1 LTLVL
6 LLAVT
11 AFMPVQGLAQEDK
24 ALEQAI
30 RAVKAKIEVPQNF
43 TEFNYYTYS
52 DGDRIS
58 WYLDWN
64 SKDMLEGSLSVR
76 VDDRGDILSYSLYR
90 PYDYDSARKFPKISR
105 QEARGTAEAFIERMK
120 PGLLSGLELEE
131 QSGLQQL
138 GRTHSFTYI
147 RLENGIPYPAN
158 TVNVEV
164 NSETGEVQSYSYN
177 WSEDAR
183 FPQPADVID
192 LDGAQRAYKEQ
203 LGLKL
208 IYEYSYED
216 EVSRVYAVY
225 VPVYGSNYGIDALT
239 GEKIRVN
246 PYYGVYPLRG
256 AQEADMEKSM
266 GGASALTPE
275 EQKAVE
281 EMASM
286 VSREKAESIAR
297 GLRELEITR
306 GYKLAGSYLQ
316 KELNAKGSY
325 TWEFN
330 FESEGQENGRP
341 SNIWVRL
348 DARDGSLKG
357 YNRYI
362 PIDGQREGKYTED
375 KARAAVE
382 KFVKAVSGGKFDDM
396 VFDPAYEENYYP
408 LAEGKNPV
416 SYTFHYTREVN
427 GVQFP
432 ANYIHVG
439 FDAVNGKVTS
449 FNMSW
454 YDLEFPS
461 MEGVLEMEDIYDKLF
476 ADVGLALMY
485 SNIYKENHREAVIYR
500 EQPEIRLVYSVKQD
514 KPAIFD
520 AFSGEILDGSGKPF
534 VEKKAVEYTD
544 IDGHFAENQIA
555 ALAEYGISLPGTE
568 FRPGQNIAQKD
579 YLRLLAKA
587 MGYYGSFDDDKGLE
601 DLYNRLIRE
610 RVITKEEKNPDGAV
624 TREEAVKFLVRALGY
639 QDVADIKGI
648 FVTGFKD
655 QGSIDPALVGY
666 VAIAKG
672 LGIVGGSG
680 GYFNPKNSVTRAETA
695 VMLYNYLTR

>member
-1 LTLVL
+1 MTLVL

-30 RAVKAKIEVPQNF
+30 RAVKAKIEVPENF

-76 VDDRGDILSYSLYR
+76 VDDRGDILSYNLYK

-120 PGLLSGLELEE
+120 PGLLSDLELVE
-131 QSGLQQL
+131 QGGLQQL

-158 TVNVEV
+158 TVSVEV
-164 NSETGEVQSYSYN
+164 NSETGEVQYYSYN
-177 WSEDAR
+177 WSEDLT
-183 FPQPADVID
+183 FPNPEGVIPLED
-192 LDGAQRAYKEQ
+192 AKEVYKEE

-208 IYEYSYED
+208 IYEYKYDGE
-216 EVSRVYAVY
+216 ESRIYAVY
-225 VPVYGSNYGIDALT
+225 IPVYGSNYGIDALS
-239 GEKIRVN
+239 GERIRIN

-256 AQEADMEKSM
+256 AQADGMEK
-266 GGASALTPE
+266 AVADTPALTPE

-281 EMASM
+281 EMSSM

-316 KELNAKGSY
+316 KELNAKDSY
-325 TWEFN
+325 TWELN
-330 FESEGQENGRP
+330 FESESQENGRP

-348 DARDGSLKG
+348 DAKDGSLKG

-362 PIDGQREGKYTED
+362 PIDGQRDGKYTED

-382 KFVKAVSGGKFDDM
+382 KFIKAVCGSKFKDM
-396 VFDPAYEENYYP
+396 VFDPTNEDIYYP

-416 SYTFHYTREVN
+416 SYTFHYIREVN

-461 MEGVLEMEDIYDKLF
+461 VEGVLEVEGIYDKLF

-485 SNIYKENHREAVIYR
+485 SNIYKENDREAVIYR

-520 AFSGEILDGSGKPF
+520 AFSGEILDGSGRPY

-555 ALAEYGISLPGTE
+555 ALAEYGISLPGAE
-568 FRPGQNIAQKD
+568 FKPNQNIAQKD

-587 MGYYGSFDDDKGLE
+587 MGYYGSFDDDKDLE
-601 DLYNRLIRE
+601 EMYNRLIRE

-624 TREEAVKFLVRALGY
+624 TREDAVKFLIRALGY

-655 QGSIDPALVGY
+655 QGRIDPALVGY

-680 GYFNPKNSVTRAETA
+680 GNFYPKNSVTRAEAA